1 MKKTVLVML
10 TLMIVLTSSM
20 AFARTETDATN
31 VIAET
36 LVLRPM
42 GIGALVFGS
51 VLYVLSLPVALIT
64 DSEKDV
70 REVLVVEPYEYVF
83 ERSMGDIGS
92 GL

>member
-36 LVLRPM
+36 LVLRPL

-51 VLYVLSLPVALIT
+51 AFYVLSLPIALIT
-64 DSEKDV
+64 DSEKNV

-83 ERSMGDIGS
+83 VRSMGDIGS

>member
-1 MKKTVLVML
+1 MKKMVVVIL
-10 TLMIVLTSSM
+10 TLIIVFTSSM
-20 AFARTETDATN
+20 SFARTDTDATN

-36 LVLRPM
+36 LVLRPL
-42 GIGALVFGS
+42 GIGALIFGS
-51 VLYVLSLPVALIT
+51 AFYVLSLPMALIT

-70 REVLVVEPYEYVF
+70 REVLVIEPYEYVF